1 MRKKWTYWGCGAAI
15 FAIGFALER
24 LANAEYSVLWW
35 IGTALLMASYL
46 FVGWK
51 VLWKAA
57 RNILH
62 GQIFDENFL
71 MTIASVGAICIGE
84 VEEAAAVMLFYQLG
98 ELFEDMAV
106 RKSRGSL
113 KELMALCPD
122 VAHVMEDGSVTDYY
136 PDKVPVDSV
145 ILVQPGEK
153 IPLDGVVMTGSSSV
167 NTAALTGESMPQPVD
182 VGAEVMSG
190 SVNESGALTIRVTKP
205 YGDSTVA
212 KILELVENASSS
224 KAAPE
229 RFISKF
235 AAVYTPV
242 VVIGAV
248 VLAILPPV
256 LGFGAFTDWLYRALN
271 FLVVSCPCALVIS
284 VPLSYFCS
292 IGAAS
297 RKGVLVKGG
306 VYMER
311 LANVSTAVFDKTG
324 TLTEGRFTVR
334 SLHPTTGVTEETLL
348 TIAARTE
355 ALSNHPIAQ
364 SIRAAYTAKIGALP
378 TEVPETTETAGHG
391 IAAVLDGKT
400 AVAGNE
406 KSMTA
411 AGLPAPVPA
420 ETAYTAVHVAYDGRY
435 LGWIELADRPKEN
448 AAEAIRAL
456 KTEGVTKTVMLTG
469 DRQTVGDAVGKEIG
483 LDAVHG
489 GLLPDDKVRA
499 FQKLRE
505 ASAGN
510 TMYTGDG
517 INDAPVLAM
526 ADIGVAMGGI
536 GSDAAMEAADMVI
549 LTDDLSRLPDVIRLA
564 KKTMRLVKE
573 NITFA
578 LLVKAVI
585 LVLSAIGCGNLWLAV
600 FADVGVS
607 VLCIM
612 NALRAK

>member
-84 VEEAAAVMLFYQLG
+84 GEEAAAVMLFYQLG

-229 RFISKF
+229 RFI
-235 AAVYTPV
+235 
-242 VVIGAV
+242 
-248 VLAILPPV
+248 
-256 LGFGAFTDWLYRALN
+256 
-271 FLVVSCPCALVIS
+271 
-284 VPLSYFCS
+284 
-292 IGAAS
+292 
-297 RKGVLVKGG
+297 
-306 VYMER
+306 
-311 LANVSTAVFDKTG
+311 
-324 TLTEGRFTVR
+324 
-334 SLHPTTGVTEETLL
+334 
-348 TIAARTE
+348 
-355 ALSNHPIAQ
+355 
-364 SIRAAYTAKIGALP
+364 
-378 TEVPETTETAGHG
+378 
-391 IAAVLDGKT
+391 
-400 AVAGNE
+400 
-406 KSMTA
+406 
-411 AGLPAPVPA
+411 
-420 ETAYTAVHVAYDGRY
+420 
-435 LGWIELADRPKEN
+435 
-448 AAEAIRAL
+448 
-456 KTEGVTKTVMLTG
+456 
-469 DRQTVGDAVGKEIG
+469 
-483 LDAVHG
+483 
-489 GLLPDDKVRA
+489 
-499 FQKLRE
+499 
-505 ASAGN
+505 
-510 TMYTGDG
+510 
-517 INDAPVLAM
+517 
-526 ADIGVAMGGI
+526 
-536 GSDAAMEAADMVI
+536 
-549 LTDDLSRLPDVIRLA
+549 
-564 KKTMRLVKE
+564 
-573 NITFA
+573 
-578 LLVKAVI
+578 
-585 LVLSAIGCGNLWLAV
+585 
-600 FADVGVS
+600 
-607 VLCIM
+607 
-612 NALRAK
+612 

>member
-1 MRKKWTYWGCGAAI
+1 MRKKWMYWCCGAAI
-15 FAIGFALER
+15 FAIGFAVER
-24 LANAEYSVLWW
+24 LASETYDMLWW
-35 IGTALLMASYL
+35 TGTGLLAASYL
-46 FVGWK
+46 FIGWK

-71 MTIASVGAICIGE
+71 MTIASVGAVCIGE

-98 ELFEDMAV
+98 TLFENMAV
-106 RKSRGSL
+106 RKSRGSIQA
-113 KELMALCPD
+113 LMALCPD
-122 VAHVMEDGSVTDYY
+122 VAHVLEEGGVTDHA
-136 PDKVPVDSV
+136 PDTVAVNRI

-153 IPLDGVVMTGSSSV
+153 IPLDGVVESGFSSV
-167 NTAALTGESMPQPVD
+167 NTAALTGESMPQPVAP
-182 VGAEVMSG
+182 GSEVMSG
-190 SVNESGALTIRVTKP
+190 CVNESGALTIRVTKP
-205 YGDSTVA
+205 YGESTVA
-212 KILELVENASSS
+212 RILEMVENASTA
-224 KAAPE
+224 KAEPE

-235 AAVYTPV
+235 AAVYTPI
-242 VVIGAV
+242 VVISAV
-248 VLAILPPV
+248 ALAILPPV
-256 LGFGAFTDWLYRALN
+256 TGFGSFTDWLYRALN

-306 VYMER
+306 IYMER
-311 LANVSTAVFDKTG
+311 LAETTTAVFDKTG
-324 TLTEGRFTVR
+324 TLTAGKCTVR
-334 SLHPTTGVTEETLL
+334 SLHPAADVSEETLL
-348 TIAARTE
+348 TVAARTE

-364 SIRAAYTAKIGALP
+364 SIRAAYEERFGTLSS
-378 TEVPETTETAGHG
+378 EVLETTETAGHG

-400 AVAGNE
+400 AVVGNE

-411 AGLPAPVPA
+411 AGLPSPAPA
-420 ETAYTAVHVAYDGRY
+420 ETAHTAVHAAYDGQY
-435 LGWIELADRPKEN
+435 LGWMELADRPKEN
-448 AAEAIRAL
+448 AAAAIRSL
-456 KTEGVTKTVMLTG
+456 RTEGVTKIVMLTG
-469 DRQTVGDAVGKEIG
+469 DRQTVGAAVGREIG
-483 LDAVHG
+483 LDAVQG
-489 GLLPDDKVRA
+489 DLLPDDKMRA

-505 ASAGN
+505 ASTGN
-510 TMYTGDG
+510 TIYTGDG

-526 ADIGVAMGGI
+526 ADIGIAMGAI

-549 LTDDLSRLPDVIRLA
+549 LTDDLARIPETIHLA
-564 KKTMRLVKE
+564 KKTMHIVKE
-573 NITFA
+573 NIAFA

-585 LVLSAIGCGNLWLAV
+585 LALSAVGWGSLWLAV